1 MSDPF
6 ETVWAAW
13 FARHPEADKPTA
25 SRFWQ
30 DGVQFTV
37 RSMTTI
43 SGLVLELCDR
53 ADALEDDEVARFT
66 VGLCSA
72 WSSAFWAA
80 RRSAS
85 ARSLDEVLRGGE

>member
-6 ETVWAAW
+6 ETAWEVWL
-13 FARHPEADKPTA
+13 RQYPEADKPTA

-43 SGLVLELCDR
+43 SGLVPALRDL
-53 ADALEDDEVARFT
+53 ADALDEDAE
-66 VGLCSA
+66 
-72 WSSAFWAA
+72 
-80 RRSAS
+80 
-85 ARSLDEVLRGGE
+85 